1 MAKPFQP
8 ANIGLFRSYIPNYK
22 AIAEKDLSSGAR
34 VYSDKPN
41 EVVYDPRLPPI
52 IPNIFE
58 HEFEH
63 QLNRKAG
70 ARYGENFEKKSTR
83 PEYKYWEANLYDLGV
98 NPKNAT
104 ERFANAVQ
112 MNAPYIS
119 KLYKEKTGKD
129 LSLQSRIWDASN
141 EDLSEILAELSSIES
156 VVKMDFTKDP
166 VLRKKIFGD
175 NKLTEPIAQVY
186 RSVTGGRQDRLDAKD
201 LEPYTTQKQERSFF
215 DYLKDLKFTNPFGD
229 STKD

>member
-8 ANIGLFRSYIPNYK
+8 ANIGLFKSYIPNYK
-22 AIAEKDLSSGAR
+22 TIAEKDFAHGAA

-52 IPNIFE
+52 IPNMFE

-70 ARYGENFEKKSTR
+70 ARYGEDFDAVSTR
-83 PEYKYWEANLYDLGV
+83 PEYKYWKENLYDLGV

-104 ERFANAVQ
+104 EKFATSVEAS
-112 MNAPYIS
+112 APYIA

-129 LSLQSRIWDASN
+129 LDLNSRIWNAN
-141 EDLSEILAELSSIES
+141 KENLSEILAELSSIET

-175 NKLTEPIAQVY
+175 NKLTEPLAQVY

-201 LEPYTTQKQERSFF
+201 LEPYTTQNQERSFF